1 MIRIAEVLVAALLT
15 IGGTS
20 LAAPVAA
27 ANGAAPA
34 AAALHRLIDA
44 AWQRELREDPIEASL
59 DGFHQYDGLWPDVS
73 LDALAREH
81 QEDIQTLKNLAAI
94 DPRLLSGEDRISY
107 DLFEYRYRMQVQD
120 YDLDGYLMPVNE
132 LDGIQTLQTLTHTLR
147 FENASDYRNFLHR
160 LQTFKPYMDETIALL
175 RQGVREGMTEPRV
188 VMKRV
193 PHQIAAYV
201 VADPTRSPLYEPFA
215 TMPDII
221 PRAEQAQLRS
231 EARAA
236 IARAVT
242 PAYRDLEQYFEHDY
256 LPHCRTGIAAEALP
270 NGKAY
275 YAFQVRKYTTTDLT
289 PGQIHA
295 MGLRKVAE
303 IHAQMEQV
311 FKEVGFKGSYR
322 DFVRYLRTN
331 PRFYY
336 EHPRDLLE
344 AYRAAAKRVDPLLV
358 SEFPVRILPRVTY
371 GVRPIPAS
379 LAPDTYP
386 AYSVPPAGDGSV
398 AGYMAVNL
406 YKPESR
412 PKYEI
417 QVLTCHEGR
426 PGHQLQIPIAMEL
439 RHLPDFRRFDY
450 YSSYGE
456 GWALYTETLC
466 DQMGLYDDPYS
477 KFGYLDFQMWRAVRL
492 VVDTGMH
499 SEGWTRA
506 QAVRYFEDNS
516 ALSEQNIDTEVDRYI
531 AWPGQA
537 LSYMIG
543 ELDIQR
549 LRTKAED
556 ALGSRFSRNS
566 TRRCSSTAPCR
577 SRFSI
582 RSSAAGS
589 TLSGRAGPRHP
600 RRTDTAGKAGV
611 SHVIARSTDAREG
624 RPGGGRTRS
633 ADLPQAGHRRCRAGR
648 HRRHNCARWVHGGRY
663 CARCALEGEDLRA
676 RPFQV
681 RASRMGLATFRAR
694 LPSGAA
700 TGQGR
705 WPAHRHGCA
714 VCSGLPA

>member
-1 MIRIAEVLVAALLT
+1 MIRFARAPVFPAIPPALLLAALLAA
-15 IGGTS
+15 GGPS
-20 LAAPVAA
+20 LAAR
-27 ANGAAPA
+27 AAPA
-34 AAALHRLIDA
+34 SGMASPSPVAVVLDRLIGA
-44 AWQRELREDPIEASL
+44 EWAREMREHPIEASL

-73 LDALAREH
+73 LSTLAREH
-81 QEDIQTLKNLAAI
+81 QEDIHALARLAAI
-94 DPRLLSGEDRISY
+94 DPKRLSGEDRISY
-107 DLFEYRYRMQVQD
+107 ELFQYRYRMQVQD
-120 YDLDGYLMPVNE
+120 YDLKGYLMPVNE

-147 FENASDYRNFLHR
+147 FENAGDYRNFLHR
-160 LQTFKPYMDETIALL
+160 LQTFKPFMDETIAILKE
-175 RQGVREGMTEPRV
+175 GVREGMTEPQV

-193 PHQIAAYV
+193 PHQIEAYV
-201 VADPTRSPLYEPFA
+201 VSDPAASPLYEPFK

-221 PRAEQAQLRS
+221 PPAEQTQLRE
-231 EARAA
+231 EAKAA
-236 IARAVT
+236 IAREVT
-242 PAYRDLEQYFEHDY
+242 PAYREFAQYFDHDY
-256 LPHCRTGIAAEALP
+256 LPHCRTSIAAEALP

-275 YAFQVRKYTTTDLT
+275 YSFQVRQYTTTNLT

-303 IHAQMEQV
+303 IRAQMERIFQQ
-311 FKEVGFKGSYR
+311 VGFKGSYK
-322 DFVRYLRTN
+322 DFVHYLRTN

-336 EHPRDLLE
+336 RNPGDLLE

-358 SEFPVRILPRVTY
+358 TEFPVRILPRVTY

-439 RHLPDFRRFDY
+439 KNLPDFRRFDY

-466 DQMGLYDDPYS
+466 DRMGLYDDPYS
-477 KFGYLDFQMWRAVRL
+477 KFGYLDYQMWRAVRL

-516 ALSEQNIDTEVDRYI
+516 ALAEQNIDTEVDRYI

-543 ELDIQR
+543 EIDIQR
-549 LRTKAED
+549 LRDKAQK
-556 ALGSRFSRNS
+556 ALGARFDIKEFHAAVLEHGALPLTVLDQVIGRWIEDQRQSPAEA
-566 TRRCSSTAPCR
+566 STA
-577 SRFSI
+577 
-582 RSSAAGS
+582 
-589 TLSGRAGPRHP
+589 
-600 RRTDTAGKAGV
+600 
-611 SHVIARSTDAREG
+611 
-624 RPGGGRTRS
+624 
-633 ADLPQAGHRRCRAGR
+633 
-648 HRRHNCARWVHGGRY
+648 N
-663 CARCALEGEDLRA
+663 
-676 RPFQV
+676 
-681 RASRMGLATFRAR
+681 
-694 LPSGAA
+694 
-700 TGQGR
+700 
-705 WPAHRHGCA
+705 
-714 VCSGLPA
+714 

>member
-1 MIRIAEVLVAALLT
+1 VDRLVIRIAQVLVAALLAAA
-15 IGGTS
+15 GPS
-20 LAAPVAA
+20 LAAPLTVR
-27 ANGAAPA
+27 GRPPA
-34 AAALHRLIDA
+34 ADAALHHLINA
-44 AWQRELREDPIEASL
+44 EWRRELRQDPLEASL

-73 LDALAREH
+73 LASLARQH
-81 QEDIQTLKNLAAI
+81 QEDIQTLKSLAAI
-94 DPRLLSGEDRISY
+94 GAKLLSGEDRISY
-107 DLFEYRYRMQVQD
+107 DLFKYRYQMRVQD
-120 YDLDGYLMPVNE
+120 YDLKGYLMPVNE

-147 FENASDYRNFLHR
+147 FESAADYRNFLHR
-160 LQTFKPYMDETIALL
+160 LQTFKPFMDETIGLL
-175 RQGVREGMTEPRV
+175 ERGVREGMTEPQV

-201 VADPTRSPLYEPFA
+201 VADPTKSPLYEPFD

-221 PRAEQAQLRS
+221 PPAEQARLR
-231 EARAA
+231 AQAKAA
-236 IARAVT
+236 IAREVT
-242 PAYRDLEQYFEHDY
+242 PAYRDLEQYFDHDY
-256 LPHCRTGIAAEALP
+256 LPHCRTSIAAEALP

-275 YAFQVRKYTTTDLT
+275 YALQVRKYTTTDLT

-295 MGLRKVAE
+295 MGLRKVAD
-303 IHAQMEQV
+303 IHAQMERV
-311 FKEVGFKGSYR
+311 FKQVGFKGSYR
-322 DFVRYLRTN
+322 DFVHYLRTN

-336 EHPRDLLE
+336 KDPQDLLE

-358 SEFPVRILPRVTY
+358 GEFPLRILPRVTY

-439 RHLPDFRRFDY
+439 KNLPDFRRFDY

-556 ALGSRFSRNS
+556 ALGSRFDLKEFHAAVLEHGALPLTVLDQVIGRWIDAQRQSRAEA
-566 TRRCSSTAPCR
+566 STA
-577 SRFSI
+577 
-582 RSSAAGS
+582 
-589 TLSGRAGPRHP
+589 
-600 RRTDTAGKAGV
+600 
-611 SHVIARSTDAREG
+611 
-624 RPGGGRTRS
+624 
-633 ADLPQAGHRRCRAGR
+633 
-648 HRRHNCARWVHGGRY
+648 N
-663 CARCALEGEDLRA
+663 
-676 RPFQV
+676 
-681 RASRMGLATFRAR
+681 
-694 LPSGAA
+694 
-700 TGQGR
+700 
-705 WPAHRHGCA
+705 
-714 VCSGLPA
+714 